1 MVLLTFFFQSAMVSS
16 SSISS
21 VQETSDGDSSH
32 TSSSFAPCDI
42 GLLERL
48 IRTHPIWFLPGIG
61 RAGAVHLL
69 QGKDVGVRN

>member
-1 MVLLTFFFQSAMVSS
+1 MVSS

-69 QGKDVGVRN
+69 QGKDVGVRNFLLQFFS